1 MPYYPDLDLRG
12 KLPENTFQNLVQ
24 VTGSILT
31 DGLGS
36 TINASASYSLTSS
49 FSLNGGGSGTS
60 LGTGSTYPIT
70 SSWSNN
76 TITSS
81 YISGSGVRIING
93 ALQLFNPTNNAWY
106 TLRVS
111 GSTGLET
118 LELI

>member
-1 MPYYPDLDLRG
+1 MPYYSNLDLRG
-12 KLPENTFQNLVQ
+12 KFPKNTFQNLVQ
-24 VTGSILT
+24 ITGNILT

-36 TINASASYSLTSS
+36 TIDASASYALTASYA
-49 FSLNGGGSGTS
+49 LNGGTGGAT
-60 LGTGSTYPIT
+60 LTTGSTYPIT

-93 ALQLFNPTNNAWY
+93 ALQLFNPINNAWY